1 MMAIC
6 RLFKSLHQDV
16 MSHTKSLVLL
26 VEDEPLIR
34 ELLGELLT
42 ELGASVIEFETADAG
57 IEYLSASPGTFD
69 MIITDVMTPG
79 RLNGLD
85 LASLASQRWP
95 TIPVLVTSGYPGV
108 NRFELG
114 ANVDFLSKPWD
125 YGSLES
131 TVMARLPQPHLDS
144 ISRSAKR

>member
-1 MMAIC
+1 M
-6 RLFKSLHQDV
+6 
-16 MSHTKSLVLL
+16 TYTNPLVLL

-42 ELGASVIEFETADAG
+42 DLGASVIEFETADAG
-57 IEYLSASPGTFD
+57 VEYLSASPGTFD

-85 LASLASQRWP
+85 VANLASQRWP

-108 NRFELG
+108 DRFELG

-131 TVMARLPQPHLDS
+131 TIMARLPQLDLGN
-144 ISRSAKR
+144 ISRQAKR